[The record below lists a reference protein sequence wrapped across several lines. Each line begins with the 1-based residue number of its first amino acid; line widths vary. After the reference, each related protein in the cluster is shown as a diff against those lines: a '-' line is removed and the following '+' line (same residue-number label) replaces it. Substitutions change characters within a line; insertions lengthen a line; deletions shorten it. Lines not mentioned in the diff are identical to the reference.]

1 MTATSLAI
9 TTAPPAGAMSLRPSA
24 AALKHMVAALLGA
37 GVVGAALAAPTG
49 ELAVEARAALAV
61 TGLALIGWTLTRIS
75 DAVVAILCAVAAV
88 ALGVLPAEALHNSL
102 GHPMIWLM
110 LSAFVIAAALT
121 SSGLAERLALAA
133 TRPLR
138 SVRGLFYGVGAV
150 IVLTAFV
157 IPSTSGRAA
166 LLLPVYLALVGR
178 LPDPRLARPFALLFP
193 TTILLSAGGSLIGAG
208 AHVIAAD
215 MIARSLD
222 TTVGMATWSLLALP
236 FALLTCLL
244 AIELILLLFVP
255 AASRGRRLSAQN
267 APRRAVTPREVVLAA
282 VMLAVVGLWITVP
295 LHGLSAPAV
304 ALIGAAAALAK
315 PLSGL
320 KTKDAF
326 RKVDVELLVFLAATM
341 TLAEG
346 MRASGADVWLADRLF
361 EAVPAALAGEAWI
374 AIALAA
380 AVATGFHL
388 VVASRSARAAVLIPA
403 LGAPL
408 AGLGHDPALIALVIV
423 LGTGFCQTLPAS
435 AKPVALFAGLEGR
448 GVAAADLLRLAAVL
462 GPVMIALLVVFGVSV
477 WPPLL
482 AMLRS

>member
-1 MTATSLAI
+1 MTASSLAL
-9 TTAPPAGAMSLRPSA
+9 APAPHANALGFRPNA
-24 AALKHMVAALLGA
+24 TVLKHMVAALLAA
-37 GVVGAALAAPTG
+37 GVVGAALAAPAG
-49 ELAVEARAALAV
+49 GLAAEVRAALAI
-61 TGLALIGWTLTRIS
+61 TGLALIGWTLTKVS

-88 ALGVLPAEALHNSL
+88 ALGVLPAEALHDSL

-166 LLLPVYLALVGR
+166 LLLPVYLALVDR
-178 LPDPRLARPFALLFP
+178 LPDPRLTRPFALLFP

-208 AHVIAAD
+208 AHIIAAD
-215 MIARSLD
+215 VIARSLD
-222 TTVGMATWSLLALP
+222 MTIGIAAWSLLTLP

-255 AASRGRRLSAQN
+255 GDLRGRRLSVPDETRQPVTLREIALS
-267 APRRAVTPREVVLAA
+267 AVV
-282 VMLAVVGLWITVP
+282 LAVVGLWITAP
-295 LHGLSAPAV
+295 LHGLSAPVV

-320 KTKDAF
+320 KTKEAF
-326 RKVDVELLVFLAATM
+326 RKVDMELLVFLAATL
-341 TLAEG
+341 TLAEA
-346 MRASGADVWLADRLF
+346 MRASGADAWLADRLF
-361 EAVPAALAGEAWI
+361 EAVPAALAGKAWI
-374 AIALAA
+374 AVSLAA
-380 AVATGFHL
+380 AVATAFHL

-435 AKPVALFAGLEGR
+435 AKPVALFAAIEGR
-448 GVAAADLLRLAAVL
+448 GVVPADLLRLAALL
-462 GPVMIALLVVFGVSV
+462 GPLMIALLVLFGVLV

-482 AMLRS
+482 EMLRR